1 MSEEAFRFDR
11 RRFVLGAVSIP
22 LVASQ
27 MVLASSPAHASRA
40 AEQFVSA
47 VANKALRAA
56 RSRSSSQFRSIVNR
70 YTAISSVSR
79 FSLGKYARRITKS
92 QKRTYRKLIRGFIT
106 RQFIDNADSLAGQSF
121 VVKSSRARSNRD
133 IIVKGAIV
141 FSGGRQ
147 APVEW
152 RVVRTGSSFRIFDI
166 KVKGVW
172 LALNMRSQFAS
183 VLHKS
188 GGDMNAL
195 FDYLRKW
202 S

>member
-1 MSEEAFRFDR
+1 MR
-11 RRFVLGAVSIP
+11 
-22 LVASQ
+22 
-27 MVLASSPAHASRA
+27 
-40 AEQFVSA
+40 

-56 RSRSSSQFRSIVNR
+56 RSRSASQFRGLVNQ

-79 FSLGKYARRITKS
+79 FSLGKYARRISSS
-92 QKRTYRKLIRGFIT
+92 QKRTYEKLMRGFIT
-106 RQFIDNADSLAGQSF
+106 RQFVDNAASLAGRSF
-121 VVKSSRARSNRD
+121 VIKSSRARTSRD

-147 APVEW
+147 TPVEW
-152 RVVRTGSSFRIFDI
+152 RVIRSGSSFRVFDV

-183 VLHKS
+183 VLSKS

-195 FDYLRKW
+195 FAYLKKW